1 MSLPFIPTSEVH
13 ENTAQESGYQLP
25 LDLNRL
31 LINRPASTF
40 LLCSATERHG
50 VQTGDILVV
59 DRSASPRRGQLVVAV
74 SEGDLELA
82 RCPVAEIWGVV
93 MYVIHDHRHG

>member
-1 MSLPFIPTSEVH
+1 MSLPFIPTSEIN
-13 ENTAQESGYQLP
+13 EDSTQERGYQLP

-59 DRSASPRRGQLVVAV
+59 DRSASPRHGQLVVAADG
-74 SEGDLELA
+74 GDLELA
-82 RCPVAEIWGVV
+82 RFPVAEIWGVV
-93 MYVIHDHRHG
+93 IYVIHDCRS